1 LIVYL
6 DTSAI
11 VKRYFVE
18 ESSDKVSKFY
28 EDALNGDLIL
38 SFSLWNIGETIG
50 IFDKY
55 CRRGWITSKDYKKV
69 LLMFRVETRRLI
81 RLGLLKIVPVRSRLL
96 VGSWKLITKYHYI

>member
-1 LIVYL
+1 MYL

-55 CRRGWITSKDYKKV
+55 YRRGWITSKDYKKV

-81 RLGLLKIVPVRSRLL
+81 RLRLLKIVPVRSRLL